1 MVDNLAEKVDRC
13 LLNRVVEY
21 CLRTLIGTAKTVCQ
35 LYGSSIA
42 ECLLFRG
49 RLSIE
54 VNERTVG
61 TIRTVR
67 YIVAVEGCP
76 LLKPGSTV
84 NHHKHLTNFILQV
97 SLYSLAVRSQSVC

>member
-13 LLNRVVEY
+13 PLNRVVEY
-21 CLRTLIGTAKTVCQ
+21 CLRTLIGTAKTVCCTDQ
-35 LYGSSIA
+35 VA

-61 TIRTVR
+61 TTGLFVISWLLRGVR
-67 YIVAVEGCP
+67 Y
-76 LLKPGSTV
+76 
-84 NHHKHLTNFILQV
+84 
-97 SLYSLAVRSQSVC
+97 